1 VNEYAR
7 NVLVRDATIAVA
19 VACSPPPPVSRHTTE
34 VADIQLLVVHCAAP
48 IESVGDVSAAP
59 KFMPDTVSVEP
70 PVVGPFTVPRDVK
83 TGAAHSDK
91 RSWHCMPHGAQR
103 SYHHM

>member
-1 VNEYAR
+1 MPAGTKHSIDVT
-7 NVLVRDATIAVA
+7 V
-19 VACSPPPPVSRHTTE
+19 
-34 VADIQLLVVHCAAP
+34 IQLRPLPDPIPVHCAAP
-48 IESVGDVSAAP
+48 IESVGDVSAVP